1 LAHVLA
7 NRGEHESAMPFGL
20 ILHDFKTLYLTRF
33 IY

>member
-20 ILHDFKTLYLTRF
+20 ILHDFKTL
-33 IY
+33 